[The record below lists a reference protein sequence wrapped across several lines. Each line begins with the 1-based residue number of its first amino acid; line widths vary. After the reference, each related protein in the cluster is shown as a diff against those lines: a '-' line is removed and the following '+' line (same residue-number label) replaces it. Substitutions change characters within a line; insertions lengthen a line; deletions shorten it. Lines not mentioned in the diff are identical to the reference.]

1 MVFFFSKLSPNH
13 THLYFQCYLN
23 FINFLKKIKKTLDKI
38 KNSFKDINRKENIDM
53 RKKIRLEIN
62 KRISKESD
70 VNSKLI
76 IPYLNSRQIR
86 YDRIEPSRTNISCGI
101 PDFVID
107 WKGKFIF
114 VEVKY
119 EKNTLR
125 PNQRQWF
132 AKYKKNNFLLWY
144 KNNELWLY
152 DAKEVLLLIKEGVI

>member
-1 MVFFFSKLSPNH
+1 
-13 THLYFQCYLN
+13 
-23 FINFLKKIKKTLDKI
+23 
-38 KNSFKDINRKENIDM
+38 M
-53 RKKIRLEIN
+53 RKKIRLETN

-107 WKGKFIF
+107 WKGKFMF

>member
-1 MVFFFSKLSPNH
+1 
-13 THLYFQCYLN
+13 
-23 FINFLKKIKKTLDKI
+23 
-38 KNSFKDINRKENIDM
+38 M
-53 RKKIRLEIN
+53 RKKIRLETN

-144 KNNELWLY
+144 KDNELWLY

>member
-1 MVFFFSKLSPNH
+1 MNVFFIS
-13 THLYFQCYLN
+13 
-23 FINFLKKIKKTLDKI
+23 LKKIKKTLDKI
-38 KNSFKDINRKENIDM
+38 KNSFKDINRKENINM
-53 RKKIRLEIN
+53 KKKIRLETN

-101 PDFVID
+101 LDFVID

-114 VEVKY
+114 VEGKY
-119 EKNTLR
+119 EKKTLR

-144 KNNELWLY
+144 KDNELWLY